1 MNSDDGKHDPKPV
14 GTMEPV
20 APPPAPAPA
29 PSPEKSQPARP
40 ARAASPSRKPVAPR
54 RQSLPELEEDDAP
67 KGFKKFQVPIILGV
81 LALGGIIAARQ
92 MLSSAANAP
101 QAKPEVTQVVISA
114 PPPVAPPPPPPPPPQ
129 EAPKEAEKM
138 ITEDTPKEEDNS
150 PPVQIQTA
158 NGPGKGPGIAG
169 LGRGN
174 GTGLATN
181 RAGANAEKMR
191 ISAYGLA
198 AKNAIIARLKADPKT
213 RKMVFADIVIRS
225 WYDSTG
231 RVNRATFQ
239 GTSGDPALDAY
250 ARDEV
255 VVGTQL
261 SDGPPE
267 GMPNPIVMRF
277 HGTRP
282 TK

>member
-1 MNSDDGKHDPKPV
+1 MI
-14 GTMEPV
+14 
-20 APPPAPAPA
+20 A
-29 PSPEKSQPARP
+29 
-40 ARAASPSRKPVAPR
+40 
-54 RQSLPELEEDDAP
+54 EE
-67 KGFKKFQVPIILGV
+67 
-81 LALGGIIAARQ
+81 
-92 MLSSAANAP
+92 
-101 QAKPEVTQVVISA
+101 TQ
-114 PPPVAPPPPPPPPPQ
+114 
-129 EAPKEAEKM
+129 K
-138 ITEDTPKEEDNS
+138 DEDNS

-158 NGPGKGPGIAG
+158 AAGKGGGGIAG

-181 RAGANAEKMR
+181 RAGTNAEKMR
-191 ISAYGLA
+191 ISAYGLS

-231 RVNRATFQ
+231 RVNRATFT
-239 GTSGDPALDAY
+239 GTSGDPTLDAY

-261 SDGPPE
+261 SDGPPD